1 MRRTIRCAPQV
12 MNRAASKPP
21 IRYSAI
27 GTPLTRIQSPMLPS
41 QKSCQRSA
49 KLIAST
55 VLFVISSVAPPD
67 PRFEEPVDVSVQY
80 RGRITDLV
88 IGAQVLHHLVGVQHV
103 GAHLVAPRAAAIALQ
118 RVQLSTFFSTLAFH

>member
-1 MRRTIRCAPQV
+1 MRRTILRATQV
-12 MNRAASKPP
+12 MNRAANRPP

-27 GTPLTRIQSPMLPS
+27 GTPRRRIQSPMLPA

-49 KLIAST
+49 RLAAST

-80 RGRITDLV
+80 RRRIADLV
-88 IGAQVLHHLVGVQHV
+88 VGAQILHHLIRVQNV
-103 GAHLVAPRAAAIALQ
+103 GAHLVA
-118 RVQLSTFFSTLAFH
+118 

>member
-1 MRRTIRCAPQV
+1 

-49 KLIAST
+49 KLTAST

-80 RGRITDLV
+80 CRWIADLAV
-88 IGAQVLHHLVGVQHV
+88 GAQVLHHLVRVQHV
-103 GAHLVAPRAAAIALQ
+103 GPHLIAPRAAAVTLQ
-118 RVQLSTFFSTLAFH
+118 RVQLSTFF